1 MCLLGWRV
9 ELLLGWPILIVLV
22 GGFLGYGHIGEVL
35 VEDLGLVYFYQLGLV
50 EDVLDGLGLF
60 SAVGVEVD

>member
-35 VEDLGLVYFYQLGLV
+35 VEDFGLVYFYQLGLV